1 MSQQN
6 LIEIG
11 NIPVS
16 NHHPFTLFGGMNV
29 LESRELALEVAS
41 AYKEVTQKLGI
52 PYVFKVSF
60 DKANRSSIASFGDQ
74 DWKKDVKF

>member
-41 AYKEVTQKLGI
+41 AYKGYPKTGI
-52 PYVFKVSF
+52 PYVLRHPLIKRTAHPSPFRGLGLEK
-60 DKANRSSIASFGDQ
+60 G
-74 DWKKDVKF
+74 